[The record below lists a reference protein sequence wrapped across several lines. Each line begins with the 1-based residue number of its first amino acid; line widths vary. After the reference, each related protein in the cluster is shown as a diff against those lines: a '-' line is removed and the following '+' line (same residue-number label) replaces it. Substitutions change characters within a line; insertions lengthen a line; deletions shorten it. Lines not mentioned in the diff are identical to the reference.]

1 MFKPSQ
7 SAVSRQSWLI
17 FVLLSII
24 WGSSFILIKKGLLAL
39 SYWQVGSL
47 RILLSAITLL
57 PFVYITRK
65 NITRKN
71 ILPIIGV
78 GVFGSGI
85 PPFLFAIAQTQI
97 DSALAGMLN
106 TLNPLFTFIFGVF
119 IFKALFQWNKLT
131 GVLIGLVGALLIIAA
146 EPSGD
151 TTGNNLYGI
160 FIILGTICY
169 AISINII
176 QNYLKNTSPL
186 TITTW
191 SFFMMSL
198 FALVIFL
205 WSNPVE
211 TFTNEPQIVPS
222 FMAIVILSVV
232 CTAIANLMFFK
243 MTQETNALFASTITY
258 TIPIVALFWG
268 MVDGEQFQIVYILG
282 MVLILLGVYITGK
295 QQ

>member
-1 MFKPSQ
+1 MSQ
-7 SAVSRQSWLI
+7 QKGSTVSRQSWFI
-17 FVLLSII
+17 FVLLSVI
-24 WGSSFILIKKGLLAL
+24 WGSSFILIKKGLIAL

-47 RILLSAITLL
+47 RILISAMALL
-57 PFVYITRK
+57 PFVYVTRN

-85 PPFLFAIAQTQI
+85 PPFLFAIAQTEI

-106 TLNPLFTFIFGVF
+106 TLNPLFTFIFGIL
-119 IFKALFQWNKLT
+119 IFKALFQWNKLI
-131 GVLIGLVGALLIIAA
+131 GVLIGLTGALLIISA
-146 EPSGD
+146 EPTGG

-160 FIILGTICY
+160 FIILGTMCY

-176 QNYLKNTSPL
+176 HTYLKNTSPL
-186 TITTW
+186 TITAW
-191 SFFMMSL
+191 SFFVMSL
-198 FALVIFL
+198 FALIIFL
-205 WSNPVE
+205 LSHPAE
-211 TFTNEPQIVPS
+211 TFANEPYIKQS
-222 FMAIVILSVV
+222 FMAILILSVV

-243 MTQETNALFASTITY
+243 MTQQTNALFASTITY

-268 MVDGEQFQIVYILG
+268 VVDGEQFQLVYILG

-295 QQ
+295 Q